1 MNLYRILRL
10 AILLSLSS
18 CVFGQSA
25 PSPAGP
31 SPQSQKNGISLST
44 LASGDQSGNVDIL
57 SDTRGV
63 DFGPYLKQI
72 LKKVRENWYHLI
84 PLCAETMKGKL
95 AIEFAITKDGRLA
108 DMRLVSTAG
117 ETALDRAAW
126 GGITASNPFPAL
138 PSEFT
143 GPYLALRLRFAYNPD
158 KSDSRNSEKKC
169 DDYPTKVDSPK
180 AQSGI
185 TVSIFAPDGVR
196 VPIGGSRPIS
206 AVVTGTGAKENGV
219 DWNVSGFGCS
229 GAACGKMTESAYLSP
244 NNLPDPPFVTLTA
257 VSKAD
262 PTAKASVTLHIIDPS
277 H

>member
-1 MNLYRILRL
+1 MNLYRILRF

-18 CVFGQSA
+18 CVFGQGV
-25 PSPAGP
+25 PSPAGS
-31 SPQSQKNGISLST
+31 SPQSQKNGFSLSA
-44 LASGDQSGNVDIL
+44 LASMDQSGNVDIL
-57 SDTRGV
+57 SDTKGV
-63 DFGPYLKQI
+63 NFDPYLRQI
-72 LKKVRENWYHLI
+72 LKTVRENWYHLI
-84 PLCAETMKGKL
+84 PKCAETMKGKL
-95 AIEFAITKDGRLA
+95 AIELAITKDGRLA
-108 DMRLVSTAG
+108 DMKLVSTAG

-143 GPYLALRLRFAYNPD
+143 GPYLALRFRFAYNPD
-158 KSDSRNSEKKC
+158 KSDSPNSEKKC
-169 DDYPTKVDSPK
+169 DDYPIKVDSPK

-196 VPIGGSRPIS
+196 VPIGGSRPITG
-206 AVVTGTGAKENGV
+206 VVTGTGAKENGV
-219 DWNVSGFGCS
+219 DWNLSGFGCS
-229 GAACGKMTESAYLSP
+229 GAPCGKMTESAYLPP